1 MRQSRER
8 HIENLKK
15 EVSLKFGRPIESA
28 ADFDILSI
36 DIGKNISETISS
48 STLKRVFGY
57 VKYDAEPRSTT
68 LSILARYVGYSGWS
82 DFCRNYTPSES
93 QNEIV
98 YKSMQI
104 RIRKQKMLVSVLSAV
119 CIILASAC
127 IVLAVRLDQAMT
139 SDRNAAVSAPGRP
152 VREMEEARYQE
163 IRSDCIMKVK
173 HLTDSVMALR
183 SKQPLY
189 RYVEICDSAYFHIA
203 FDYMKPYIN
212 RIISEAFPDNDT
224 LRTVHSNELFIE
236 CRDQAMVL
244 INHITVEE
252 RRRAFDEKFGL

>member
-1 MRQSRER
+1 MLQSREG

-15 EVSLKFGRPIESA
+15 EVGLKFGRTIESS
-28 ADFDILSI
+28 ADFDSLSI
-36 DIGKNISETISS
+36 DIGKNISETVSP

-57 VKYDAEPRSTT
+57 VKYDAEPRAST

-82 DFCRNYTPSES
+82 DFCRNYTPSEAR
-93 QNEIV
+93 NGIV
-98 YKSMQI
+98 YKGMQT
-104 RIRKQKMLVSVLSAV
+104 RIRKLKMLVSFLSAA

-127 IVLAVRLDQAMT
+127 VVLAVRLDKAMT
-139 SDRNAAVSAPGRP
+139 PDRNTVESVPERTI
-152 VREMEEARYQE
+152 REMEDARYQE

-183 SKQPLY
+183 GKLPLY

-212 RIISEAFPDNDT
+212 RTISEAFPDNDT
-224 LRTVHSNELFIE
+224 
-236 CRDQAMVL
+236 
-244 INHITVEE
+244 
-252 RRRAFDEKFGL
+252 

>member
-1 MRQSRER
+1 MFQDRKR
-8 HIENLKK
+8 HIENLKR
-15 EVSLKFGRPIESA
+15 EIGLKFGRTIESA
-28 ADFDILSI
+28 ADFDSLSI
-36 DIGKNISETISS
+36 DIGKNISETVSP

-57 VKYDAEPRSTT
+57 VKYDAEPRAST

-82 DFCRNYTPSES
+82 DFCRNYTPSEAR
-93 QNEIV
+93 NGIV
-98 YKSMQI
+98 YKDMQT
-104 RIRKQKMLVSVLSAV
+104 RIRKLKMLVSFLSAA
-119 CIILASAC
+119 CIILGLAC
-127 IVLAVRLDQAMT
+127 VVLAVRLDKAMT
-139 SDRNAAVSAPGRP
+139 PDRNTVESVPERTIM
-152 VREMEEARYQE
+152 EMEDARYQE

-183 SKQPLY
+183 GKLPLY

-212 RIISEAFPDNDT
+212 RTISEAFPDNDT

-244 INHITVEE
+244 INHISAEE
-252 RRRAFDEKFGL
+252 RRRAFDEKFGQ